1 MLKKALPVVML
12 VALLAMAFPLVV
24 GAQEGSPP
32 ESAARPGMMF
42 GGGFANR
49 GVRRGGWLTGGVS
62 MVDATAEALGME
74 VADVIAAL
82 KDGQTFAQLAQDAGV
97 APQVIVDVMIDARS
111 AALEQAVAEGRLT
124 QEQAE
129 EMLDRMAEDLP
140 ARLESE
146 HAPRGAGNGYALE
159 GARPQDGAGFR
170 GGNGQGWGMRRGSGA
185 GTCLEPEF

>member
-24 GAQEGSPP
+24 GAQEVNPP
-32 ESAARPGMMF
+32 ESAPRAGMMV

-49 GVRRGGWLTGGVS
+49 GVQRGGWLTGGVS

-74 VADVIAAL
+74 VADVIVAL
-82 KDGQTFAQLAQDAGV
+82 KDGQTFAKLAQDAGV
-97 APQVIVDVMIDARS
+97 APQTIVDVMIAARS
-111 AALEQAVAEGRLT
+111 EALDQAVAEGRLT
-124 QEQAE
+124 QEQAD

-140 ARLESE
+140 ARLDSE
-146 HAPRGAGNGYALE
+146 HAPQGAGNGYALE

-170 GGNGQGWGMRRGSGA
+170 GGNAQVRGMQR
-185 GTCLEPEF
+185 GTCDGDCD